1 MTKEIKQKANKVEPM
16 HYLICERYQ
25 KDALHHSF
33 WLRAEFLYT
42 NQPYIVIIVT

>member
-25 KDALHHSF
+25 KMH
-33 WLRAEFLYT
+33 
-42 NQPYIVIIVT
+42 YIIHFD